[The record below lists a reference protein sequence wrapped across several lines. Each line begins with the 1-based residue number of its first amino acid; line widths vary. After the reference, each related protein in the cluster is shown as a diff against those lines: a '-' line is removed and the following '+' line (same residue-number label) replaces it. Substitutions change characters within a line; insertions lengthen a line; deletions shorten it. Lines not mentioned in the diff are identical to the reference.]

1 MLYRIMLVIG
11 LACSGFGC
19 AATNNLFYPEA
30 PPFELT
36 TFDGQSVSLAD
47 YAGKVLVMDF
57 WASWCGPCKAAF
69 PHLQKVYDE
78 YKDDPDVAFLVIN
91 TSWGDTR
98 EVAER
103 YITLKGY
110 TFPVVWDGA
119 GKVSKAFDVKAL
131 PTTLIVGNDGRIRV
145 RETGFNPAFDHVKW
159 LRKRIERQREKAR
172 EADVAQAQ

>member
-1 MLYRIMLVIG
+1 MIYRMMLVIG

-19 AATNNLFYPEA
+19 AATNDLLYPEA

-69 PHLQKVYDE
+69 PHLQKVYDH
-78 YKDDPDVAFLVIN
+78 YKNDPDVAFLVVN

-98 EVAER
+98 EVAEI
-103 YITLKGY
+103 YITLKRY
-110 TFPVVWDGA
+110 T
-119 GKVSKAFDVKAL
+119 L
-131 PTTLIVGNDGRIRV
+131 
-145 RETGFNPAFDHVKW
+145 
-159 LRKRIERQREKAR
+159 
-172 EADVAQAQ
+172 

>member
-1 MLYRIMLVIG
+1 MIYRMMLVIG

-19 AATNNLFYPEA
+19 AATDALLYPEA

-78 YKDDPDVAFLVIN
+78 YKNDPDVVFLVVN

-103 YITLKGY
+103 YITRNGEDPSSLFMGHDAPFLLFIRIIARPTY
-110 TFPVVWDGA
+110 VAD
-119 GKVSKAFDVKAL
+119 SKNGVI
-131 PTTLIVGNDGRIRV
+131 T
-145 RETGFNPAFDHVKW
+145 
-159 LRKRIERQREKAR
+159 
-172 EADVAQAQ
+172 